1 MQNAKASNTPRINLS
16 AKSES
21 TARGFP
27 QQMQQQQ
34 QASCATFMLY
44 ISRIMYLVLWFWE
57 LTETRAGT
65 TLN

>member
-27 QQMQQQQ
+27 HQQ
-34 QASCATFMLY
+34 QASCGKFMLY